1 MSEAA
6 RQILVVG
13 VNHRTAPVEVREQL
27 AFPSRRLDG
36 SLRDLLTLPS
46 VDEGVILSTC
56 NRVEVVAVARDGTAS
71 VAQIEDF
78 LKGQPGVRLKP
89 TEDQLYHHERKSA
102 VRHVFRVASSL
113 DSMVVGEPQILGQLK
128 EYYAAAQQAGTVGSI
143 LHRLFHRSF
152 AVAKRV
158 RQDTGIA
165 QRPVSVGSVA
175 VDLAKR
181 IFDSLAEKTVMVIGS
196 GAMGESLVRQLVEE
210 DGVHGLMITNRTFE
224 KAVELADRFAA
235 SPIRF
240 EDYGRYLRLA
250 DVVIGSVE
258 AEEMLITRETAAEV
272 LRERKQDD
280 MFLIDL
286 GVPRNFDPLINDL
299 DNVYLYHIDDL
310 TDVARE
316 NLRGRESEADKGE
329 VIVDQEVETFCR
341 WLTSLDQVPT
351 IVALRQRF
359 EEIRRGELKKSLES
373 SLKDVSERERKA
385 IEDLTAAMIN
395 KILHGPVTRIKQRPE
410 EDAAYH
416 DAVRE
421 LFDLD
426 KAPGPPPAT
435 DPDKAPGLAPEAD
448 PDKGPGPGRP
458 PEADLGENPRPG
470 PRPEIDFGKEPRPA
484 PRSEIDFGK
493 EPGPGTSPE
502 ADRGAARGPEPP
514 PETSFPRKRESRG
527 GEG

>member
-1 MSEAA
+1 LSDAA
-6 RQILVVG
+6 HQVPHQILVVG

-27 AFPSRRLDG
+27 AFPAKRVDG
-36 SLRDLLTLPS
+36 ALQDLLTLPS

-56 NRVEVVAVARDGTAS
+56 NRVEVVAVARDGHAGL
-71 VAQIEDF
+71 VEIEDF
-78 LKGQPGVRLKP
+78 LKSQPDVHLKP
-89 TEDQLYHHERKSA
+89 AEDHLYHHARKNA

-128 EYYAAAQQAGTVGSI
+128 EYYAIAQQAGTVGSI

-165 QRPVSVGSVA
+165 NRPVSVGSVA
-175 VDLAKR
+175 VDLARR
-181 IFDSLAEKTVMVIGS
+181 IFDKLEEKTVMVIGS
-196 GAMGESLVRQLVEE
+196 GAMGEALVRHLVES
-210 DGVHGLMITNRTFE
+210 GVRSLMITNRTFE
-224 KAVELADRFAA
+224 KAVELADRFEA

-240 EDYGRYLRLA
+240 EDYDRYLRLA

-258 AEEMLITRETAAEV
+258 SEEALMTRDTAAEV
-272 LRERKQDD
+272 LRERKQDN

-310 TDVARE
+310 ADVARE

-329 VIVDQEVETFCR
+329 VIVDHEVEAFHR

-351 IVALRQRF
+351 IVALKRRL

-395 KILHGPVTRIKQRPE
+395 KILHAPLTRLKQRPPD
-410 EDAAYH
+410 DADY
-416 DAVRE
+416 DDVVRA

-426 KAPGPPPAT
+426 EEPER
-435 DPDKAPGLAPEAD
+435 GL
-448 PDKGPGPGRP
+448 
-458 PEADLGENPRPG
+458 
-470 PRPEIDFGKEPRPA
+470 
-484 PRSEIDFGK
+484 
-493 EPGPGTSPE
+493 
-502 ADRGAARGPEPP
+502 P
-514 PETSFPRKRESRG
+514 PETSFPRRRESGG

>member
-1 MSEAA
+1 MSDAVHQVPH
-6 RQILVVG
+6 QILVVG

-27 AFPSRRLDG
+27 AFPSKRVDG
-36 SLRDLLTLPS
+36 ALQDLLTLPS

-56 NRVEVVAVARDGTAS
+56 NRVEVVAVARDGNAGL
-71 VAQIEDF
+71 AEIQDF
-78 LKGQPGVRLKP
+78 LKSQPDVHLKP
-89 TEDQLYHHERKSA
+89 TQDHLYHHARKNA

-128 EYYAAAQQAGTVGSI
+128 EYYAIAQQAGTVGSI

-165 QRPVSVGSVA
+165 NRPVSVGSVA
-175 VDLAKR
+175 VDLARR
-181 IFDSLAEKTVMVIGS
+181 IFDRLEEKTVMVIGS
-196 GAMGESLVRQLVEE
+196 GAMGEALVRHLVEN
-210 DGVHGLMITNRTFE
+210 GVRSLMITNRTFE
-224 KAVELADRFAA
+224 KAVELADRFEA

-240 EDYGRYLRLA
+240 EDHDRYLRLA

-258 AEEMLITRETAAEV
+258 SEEALMTRDTAAEV
-272 LRERKQDD
+272 LRERKQDN

-310 TDVARE
+310 ADVARE

-329 VIVDQEVETFCR
+329 EIVDQEVEAFHR
-341 WLTSLDQVPT
+341 WLTSLGQVPT
-351 IVALRQRF
+351 IVALKRRL

-395 KILHGPVTRIKQRPE
+395 KILHAPLTRLKQGPGD
-410 EDAAYH
+410 DADYD
-416 DAVRE
+416 DAVRA

-426 KAPGPPPAT
+426 
-435 DPDKAPGLAPEAD
+435 EE
-448 PDKGPGPGRP
+448 PGRGR
-458 PEADLGENPRPG
+458 D
-470 PRPEIDFGKEPRPA
+470 DQ
-484 PRSEIDFGK
+484 
-493 EPGPGTSPE
+493 
-502 ADRGAARGPEPP
+502 
-514 PETSFPRKRESRG
+514 
-527 GEG
+527 

>member
-1 MSEAA
+1 MSEPAHHVLH
-6 RQILVVG
+6 QILVVG

-27 AFPSRRLDG
+27 AFPAKLVDG
-36 SLRDLLTLPS
+36 ALQDLLTLPS

-56 NRVEVVAVARDGTAS
+56 NRVEVVAVARDGHAGL
-71 VAQIEDF
+71 AEIEDF
-78 LKGQPGVRLKP
+78 LKSQPDVRLKP
-89 TEDQLYHHERKSA
+89 TGDQLYHHARKNA

-128 EYYAAAQQAGTVGSI
+128 EYYAIAQQAGTVGSI

-165 QRPVSVGSVA
+165 NRPVSVGSVA
-175 VDLAKR
+175 VDLARR
-181 IFDSLAEKTVMVIGS
+181 IFDRLEEKTVMVIGS
-196 GAMGESLVRQLVEE
+196 GAMGEALVRHLVEN
-210 DGVHGLMITNRTFE
+210 GVRSLMITNRTFE
-224 KAVELADRFAA
+224 KAVELADRFEA

-240 EDYGRYLRLA
+240 EDYDRYLRLA

-258 AEEMLITRETAAEV
+258 SEQALMTRDTAAEV
-272 LRERKQDD
+272 LRERKQDN

-329 VIVDQEVETFCR
+329 EIVDQEVEAFHR

-351 IVALRQRF
+351 IVALKRKL

-395 KILHGPVTRIKQRPE
+395 KILHAPLTRLKQRPNN
-410 EDAAYH
+410 DPAYD
-416 DAVRE
+416 DAVRA

-426 KAPGPPPAT
+426 ERPV
-435 DPDKAPGLAPEAD
+435 
-448 PDKGPGPGRP
+448 PGRP
-458 PEADLGENPRPG
+458 PDADLDEERVPG
-470 PRPEIDFGKEPRPA
+470 R
-484 PRSEIDFGK
+484 
-493 EPGPGTSPE
+493 
-502 ADRGAARGPEPP
+502 P

>member
-1 MSEAA
+1 MSEPAHHVLY
-6 RQILVVG
+6 QILVVG

-27 AFPSRRLDG
+27 AFPAKRVDG
-36 SLRDLLTLPS
+36 ALQDLLTLPS

-56 NRVEVVAVARDGTAS
+56 NRVEVVAVARDGHAGL
-71 VAQIEDF
+71 AEIEDF
-78 LKGQPGVRLKP
+78 LKSQPDVHLKP
-89 TEDQLYHHERKSA
+89 TQDQLYHHARKNA

-128 EYYAAAQQAGTVGSI
+128 EYYAIAQQSGTVGSI

-165 QRPVSVGSVA
+165 NRPVSVGSVA
-175 VDLAKR
+175 VDLARR
-181 IFDSLAEKTVMVIGS
+181 IFDRLEEKTVMVIGS
-196 GAMGESLVRQLVEE
+196 GAMGEALVRHLVEN
-210 DGVHGLMITNRTFE
+210 GVRSLMITNRTFE
-224 KAVELADRFAA
+224 KAVELADRFEA

-240 EDYGRYLRLA
+240 EDYDRYLRLA

-258 AEEMLITRETAAEV
+258 SEEALMTRDTAAEV
-272 LRERKQDD
+272 LRERKQGN

-329 VIVDQEVETFCR
+329 EIVDQEVEAFHR

-351 IVALRQRF
+351 IVALKRKL
-359 EEIRRGELKKSLES
+359 EDIRRGELKKSLES

-395 KILHGPVTRIKQRPE
+395 KILHAPLTRLKQRPGG
-410 EDAAYH
+410 DAAYD
-416 DAVRE
+416 DAVRV

-426 KAPGPPPAT
+426 EEPGQ
-435 DPDKAPGLAPEAD
+435 
-448 PDKGPGPGRP
+448 GRP
-458 PEADLGENPRPG
+458 PEAGLDEEQVRERL
-470 PRPEIDFGKEPRPA
+470 
-484 PRSEIDFGK
+484 
-493 EPGPGTSPE
+493 PE
-502 ADRGAARGPEPP
+502 ADLDEEQVQGRP